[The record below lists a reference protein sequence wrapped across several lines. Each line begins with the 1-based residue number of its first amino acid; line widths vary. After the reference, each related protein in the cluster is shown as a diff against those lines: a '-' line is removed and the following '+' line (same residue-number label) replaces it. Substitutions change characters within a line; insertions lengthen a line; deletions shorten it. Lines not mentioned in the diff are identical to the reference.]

1 MIKINKDLLDALKIT
16 PAMYVDTPV
25 FEYKDANGAAQVG
38 TLRSAILTDIN
49 EVKKLDYTNLAVMRD
64 WDENGSK
71 LTLGDY
77 IIRYTE
83 I

>member
-1 MIKINKDLLDALKIT
+1 MIKVNKDLLDALKIT
-16 PAMYVDTPV
+16 PALYVDTPV
-25 FEYKDANGAAQVG
+25 FVYKDVNGATQTG